1 MYDDSRPHNEPIAL
15 RCNQF
20 DEGMSQT
27 ELVKAE
33 LVKAELVKEPSLQTL
48 VTSYRLEIK

>member
-33 LVKAELVKEPSLQTL
+33 LVKEPSLQTL